1 MAQMTETAERGIRQ
15 IIEKQKEIVG
25 DLKE

>member
-1 MAQMTETAERGIRQ
+1 MTETAERGIRQ